1 MEENENIK
9 EDENIKV
16 DCREITPEGEL
27 ICDIDMKDAA
37 EMLRRKI
44 KPSHTKLNVKD
55 KVLDSSQSAEENK
68 SSEGTK
74 PAEENKSSEGTKPAE
89 ENKSSEGTKPAEE
102 NKSSE
107 GTKPAEAD
115 SSNKQGCGCFKTTEN
130 SKIDNFVAEFLTKN
144 EED

>member
-1 MEENENIK
+1 MEEDENIK
-9 EDENIKV
+9 VDENIEEDENIKV

-55 KVLDSSQSAEENK
+55 KVLDSSQSVEENK
-68 SSEGTK
+68 PSDGTK
-74 PAEENKSSEGTKPAE
+74 PT
-89 ENKSSEGTKPAEE
+89 
-102 NKSSE
+102 
-107 GTKPAEAD
+107 EAD

-130 SKIDNFVAEFLTKN
+130 SEIDNYVAKFLTKN